1 MQSQGQGEQLFT
13 IVKNQSKD
21 KRKIEIQ
28 QNLQRKRE
36 NSMSMRNNQQYET
49 NVNNL
54 TADDQVMLATNSTL
68 EQMNVGDS
76 ISVVNTK
83 TPQNNASVI
92 IGKGGGTKQAGG
104 KKFQLKAVDVG
115 NIYKSLKLGQ

>member
-1 MQSQGQGEQLFT
+1 
-13 IVKNQSKD
+13 
-21 KRKIEIQ
+21 
-28 QNLQRKRE
+28 
-36 NSMSMRNNQQYET
+36 MRNNQQYET

-83 TPQNNASVI
+83 TPQNNASVNI
-92 IGKGGGTKQAGG
+92 SKGGGTKQAGG